1 MTPKETAKELVQK
14 YLYKCIEYA
23 YAESK
28 YKYLA
33 KQCALICVENEYS
46 EKSKLLETL
55 GCYITTEEFQ
65 YEFAKI
71 EDDYNEVKQE
81 INNL

>member
-23 YAESK
+23 YAKSK

-33 KQCALICVENEYS
+33 KQCALICVD
-46 EKSKLLETL
+46 EKIETL
-55 GCYITTEEFQ
+55 QHICYLKKGMSKEEL
-65 YEFAKI
+65 EHLA
-71 EDDYNEVKQE
+71 ELLEVKQE